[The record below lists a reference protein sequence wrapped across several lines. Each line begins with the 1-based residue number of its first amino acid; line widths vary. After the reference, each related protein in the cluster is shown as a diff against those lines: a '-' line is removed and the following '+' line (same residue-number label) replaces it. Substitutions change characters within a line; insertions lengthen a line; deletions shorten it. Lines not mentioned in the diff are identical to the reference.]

1 VALDPVTNTTGNAN
15 LQAAGISQ
23 QDFLQILLTQL
34 TQQDP
39 LKPMDNT
46 AFVAQLA
53 QFSQLEQT
61 QTLSDTVTT
70 SLATQTASQAVALL
84 GTTVT
89 VSSTSSGGSST
100 SGQVTSIDFSGNAP
114 LLTITPTSGQPL
126 TGVAMSQITTATAQ

>member
-1 VALDPVTNTTGNAN
+1 MALDPVTNTTGNAN

-34 TQQDP
+34 TEQDP

-61 QTLSDTVTT
+61 QQLSDTVTN
-70 SLATQTASQAVALL
+70 SLATQTASQSVNLL
-84 GTTVT
+84 GKTVT
-89 VSSTSSGGSST
+89 VASASSTGAST
-100 SGQVTSIDFSGNAP
+100 TGQVTSVSFSGNAP
-114 LLTITPTSGQPL
+114 TLTVTPTSGQAL
-126 TGVAMSQITTATAQ
+126 TGVTLSQITAAQ